1 MFTRCFPEIEN
12 RTCSAANK
20 ALKSATQQ
28 QQNSS
33 TVAGYKKS
41 KPFTIIRKSLMA
53 LRSKANRGGREFP
66 ISMKV
71 PFWGFQLPTK
81 KSGDFI

>member
-1 MFTRCFPEIEN
+1 
-12 RTCSAANK
+12 
-20 ALKSATQQ
+20 LKSATQQ

-41 KPFTIIRKSLMA
+41 TPFTIIRKSLMA
-53 LRSKANRGGREFP
+53 LRFKAKRAGRIFP

-71 PFWGFQLPTK
+71 PFWGFQLLTK
-81 KSGDFI
+81 KSGDFFLSQNVWI